1 MFSRRV
7 PSDLAPNRI
16 AAARA
21 AAAPPFDLTASN
33 PTACGI
39 AYPIGLLD
47 ALADR
52 AGLTYRPHPRGLES
66 ARRAA
71 AAEYRRF
78 GVEVD
83 PERVLLTASTSEAY
97 AFLFKLLA
105 ETGDA
110 VLVPSPSYPLFEHL
124 ARLEGVEALPYH
136 LNPELGWRPDLD
148 AIASAPAAVRA
159 VVVVHPNNP
168 TGSFVHPDD
177 AAAIERLAAA
187 RGWAVIADEVFLDY
201 PLAGGDGNGRSFAGA
216 EQALTFALG
225 GLSKSVG
232 LPQLKL
238 AWIATSGPQ
247 PLVEAA
253 LARLEFIADTFLSV
267 GTPVQLALPAL
278 LREGAPVRAAILE
291 RCRANLAELQRAAA
305 AVPEVSVPPP
315 GGGWSAT
322 LRFPAVVGEE
332 ELALEL
338 LEKDGVA
345 VHPGYFFD
353 FPSAGT
359 LVLSLLPEPAA
370 FAEGVRHLLARV
382 RAHLNR

>member
-7 PSDLAPNRI
+7 PLDLAPNRI

-21 AAAPPFDLTASN
+21 AVAPPFDLTASN

-39 AYPIGLLD
+39 AYPDDLLD
-47 ALADR
+47 ALADA
-52 AGLTYRPHPRGLES
+52 AGLAYRPDPRGLES
-66 ARRAA
+66 ARRAV
-71 AAEYRRF
+71 AAEYRRWE
-78 GVEVD
+78 VAVD

-105 ETGDA
+105 EAGDA

-124 ARLEGVEALPYH
+124 ARVEGVEALPYH

-148 AIASAPAAVRA
+148 ALAAAPAAVRA

-168 TGSFVHPDD
+168 TGSFVHPGD
-177 AAAIERLAAA
+177 AAALEHLAAA

-201 PLAGGDGNGRSFAGA
+201 PLTGGDGSGRSFAGA

-238 AWIATSGPQ
+238 AWIATGGPQ
-247 PLVEAA
+247 PLVDAA

-278 LREGAPVRAAILE
+278 LRDGAPVRAAILE

-305 AVPEVSVPPP
+305 AAPEVSVLLP
-315 GGGWSAT
+315 GGGWSAAV
-322 LRFPAVVGEE
+322 RVPAVVGEE

-359 LVLSLLPEPAA
+359 LVLSLLPHPAT
-370 FAEGVRHLLARV
+370 FAEGVRRLLARV
-382 RAHLNR
+382 RAHLDR

>member
-39 AYPIGLLD
+39 AYPTGLLD

-52 AGLTYRPHPRGLES
+52 AGLAYRPDPRGLLS
-66 ARRAA
+66 ARCAA
-71 AAEYRRF
+71 AAQYRRF

-83 PERVLLTASTSEAY
+83 PQRVLLTASTSEAY

-105 ETGDA
+105 GPGDA

-124 ARLEGVEALPYH
+124 ARVEGVDALPYH
-136 LNPELGWRPDLD
+136 LNAELGWRPDLD
-148 AIASAPAAVRA
+148 ALASAPAAVRA
-159 VVVVHPNNP
+159 IVVVHPNNP

-177 AAAIERLAAA
+177 AAAIERLAAT

-201 PLAGGDGNGRSFAGA
+201 PLAGGAGSGRSFAS
-216 EQALTFALG
+216 EERALTFALG

-238 AWIATSGPQ
+238 AWVAVGGPR
-247 PLVEAA
+247 PLVEEA

-267 GTPVQLALPAL
+267 GTPVQLALPVL
-278 LREGAPVRAAILE
+278 LRDGAPVRAAILE
-291 RCRANLAELQRAAA
+291 RCHANLAELQRAAA
-305 AVPEVSVPPP
+305 AVPEVSVLSP
-315 GGGWSAT
+315 GGGWSVA
-322 LRFPAVVGEE
+322 LRVPAVIGEE

-359 LVLSLLPEPAA
+359 LVLSLLPERAV
-370 FAEGVRHLLARV
+370 FREGVARLLARV
-382 RAHLNR
+382 RAGLAR

>member
-1 MFSRRV
+1 
-7 PSDLAPNRI
+7 
-16 AAARA
+16 
-21 AAAPPFDLTASN
+21 
-33 PTACGI
+33 
-39 AYPIGLLD
+39 
-47 ALADR
+47 
-52 AGLTYRPHPRGLES
+52 
-66 ARRAA
+66 
-71 AAEYRRF
+71 
-78 GVEVD
+78 
-83 PERVLLTASTSEAY
+83 
-97 AFLFKLLA
+97 
-105 ETGDA
+105 
-110 VLVPSPSYPLFEHL
+110 
-124 ARLEGVEALPYH
+124 VEALPYH

-359 LVLSLLPEPAA
+359 LVLSLLPHPAT
-370 FAEGVRHLLARV
+370 FAEGIRRLLARV

>member
-1 MFSRRV
+1 MFSGRV

-39 AYPIGLLD
+39 AYPAGLLD

-52 AGLTYRPHPRGLES
+52 AGLAYRPHPRGLES
-66 ARRAA
+66 ARGAA
-71 AAEYRRF
+71 AAEYRRW

-83 PERVLLTASTSEAY
+83 PERIVLTASTSEAY

-105 ETGDA
+105 EPGDA

-124 ARLEGVEALPYH
+124 ARVEGVEALPYH

-148 AIASAPAAVRA
+148 VIASAPAGVRA

-177 AAAIERLAAA
+177 AAAIERLAVT

-201 PLAGGDGNGRSFAGA
+201 PLAGGAGSGRSFAGR
-216 EQALTFALG
+216 ERALTFALG

-238 AWIATSGPQ
+238 AWIVAGGPQ
-247 PLVEAA
+247 ELVDAA

-278 LREGAPVRAAILE
+278 LRDGAPVRAAILE
-291 RCRANLAELQRAAA
+291 RCRTNLDELQRAAA
-305 AVPEVSVPPP
+305 AVPEVSVAPP
-315 GGGWSAT
+315 GGGWSAA
-322 LRFPAVVGEE
+322 LRVPAVVGEE

-338 LEKDGVA
+338 LEEDGVA

-359 LVLSLLPEPAA
+359 LVLSLLPDPAA
-370 FAEGVRHLLARV
+370 FAEGVRRLLARV
-382 RAHLNR
+382 RAHLGR

>member
-1 MFSRRV
+1 VFSRRV
-7 PSDLAPNRI
+7 PADLAPNRI
-16 AAARA
+16 AAALA

-33 PTACGI
+33 PTACAI
-39 AYPIGLLD
+39 AYPERLLD

-52 AGLTYRPHPRGLES
+52 AGLAYRPDPRGLTS

-71 AAEYRRF
+71 AAEYRRW

-83 PERVLLTASTSEAY
+83 PEHVVLTASTSEAY

-105 ETGDA
+105 EPGGA

-124 ARLEGVEALPYH
+124 ARLEGVDAIPYH

-148 AIASAPAAVRA
+148 ALTAAPAAVRA
-159 VVVVHPNNP
+159 IVVVHPNNP

-177 AAAIERLAAA
+177 AAALERLAAA

-201 PLAGGDGNGRSFAGA
+201 PLAGGAGSGRSFAA
-216 EQALTFALG
+216 SEHALTFALG

-238 AWIATSGPQ
+238 AWIAVGGPR

-278 LREGAPVRAAILE
+278 LRDGAPVRAAILE
-291 RCRANLAELQRAAA
+291 RCRANLAELQRAAV
-305 AVPEVSVPPP
+305 AVPEVSVLSP
-315 GGGWSAT
+315 GGGWSAAV
-322 LRFPAVVGEE
+322 RVPAVVGEE

-370 FAEGVRHLLARV
+370 FAEGVRRVLARV
-382 RAHLNR
+382 RAHLAW